1 VSLRPHKGP
10 RERLP
15 EKRNSDDLIETAIG
29 IGTALLGSG
38 VLFAVLYAVSVYLQH

>member
-1 VSLRPHKGP
+1 MT
-10 RERLP
+10 REPLLDV
-15 EKRNSDDLIETAIG
+15 RNLIETAIV